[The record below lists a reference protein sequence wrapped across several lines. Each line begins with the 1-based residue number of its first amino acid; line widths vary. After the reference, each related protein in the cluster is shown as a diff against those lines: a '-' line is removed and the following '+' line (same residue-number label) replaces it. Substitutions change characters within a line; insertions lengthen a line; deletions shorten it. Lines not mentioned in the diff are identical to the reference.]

1 MLAVRNSSIPGP
13 PLGTL
18 GPLFTFLWGVT
29 PPTPPVVPDLCTSI
43 CFKTSEKKT
52 LIGPDKISEDMFP
65 SLYKPWLKL
74 DPCINLPEYK
84 QAYKLLG
91 SLL

>member
-29 PPTPPVVPDLCTSI
+29 PPHTPSSSGPVHIYLFQNFREENSH
-43 CFKTSEKKT
+43 
-52 LIGPDKISEDMFP
+52 
-65 SLYKPWLKL
+65 
-74 DPCINLPEYK
+74 
-84 QAYKLLG
+84 
-91 SLL
+91 